1 MTRVAA
7 VDLGTNSTRL
17 LVADVVGGGLVE
29 LHRETR
35 ITRLGERVDAS
46 RVLLPAAIERVH
58 ACLADYRR
66 TFEELGAE
74 RTLAVGTS
82 AVRDA
87 ANSGE
92 FLQGLEFPTRVLT
105 GDEEAALTFRG
116 VGVPGALVVDVG
128 GGSTELVGPKIHV
141 SLELGCVR
149 LSERFLRTDP
159 PGAHELEACAEAVR
173 AELPASLEATLAIGV
188 AGTFVS
194 LASLAGELTLA
205 AVTAQVDRLAALPL
219 AERRRVPGLE
229 PDRAPV
235 IVGGAVIVRELLARL
250 GLPRIVVSERDL
262 LDGVALELAQA
273 A

>member
-1 MTRVAA
+1 VTRVAA

-46 RVLLPAAIERVH
+46 RILLPTAIERVH

-66 TFEELGAE
+66 TLEELGAE
-74 RTLAVGTS
+74 RILAVGTS

-87 ANSGE
+87 ANSRE
-92 FLQGLEFPTRVLT
+92 FLEGLGLPTRVLS

-116 VGVPGALVVDVG
+116 VGVPEALVVDVG
-128 GGSTELVGPKIHV
+128 GGSTELVGPGIHV

-149 LSERFLRTDP
+149 LSERLRTDP
-159 PGAHELEACAEAVR
+159 PGAQELEACAEAVR
-173 AELPASLEATLAIGV
+173 AELPASLEATRAIGV

-194 LASLAGELTLA
+194 LAALTSELTLE

-219 AERRRVPGLE
+219 AERRLVSGLE
-229 PDRAPV
+229 PGRAPV

-250 GLPRIVVSERDL
+250 GLPRIEVSERDL
-262 LDGVALELAQA
+262 LDGVALELA
-273 A
+273 

>member
-17 LVADVVGGGLVE
+17 LVADVVDGALVE

-35 ITRLGERVDAS
+35 ITRLGEGVDAE
-46 RVLLPAAIERVH
+46 RVLLPGAVARVH

-66 TFEELGAE
+66 TIEALGVE

-87 ANSGE
+87 RNGRE
-92 FLQGLEFPTRVLT
+92 FLDGLGLPTRLLT

-116 VGVPGALVVDVG
+116 AGEPDALVVDVG
-128 GGSTELVGPKIHV
+128 GGTTELVGPRIRV

-149 LSERFLRTDP
+149 LSERFLRSDP
-159 PGAHELEACAEAVR
+159 PAAGELEACAAAVR
-173 AELPASLEATLAIGV
+173 AALPERLEATRAIGV

-194 LASLAGELTLA
+194 LAALAGELTPESVA
-205 AVTAQVDRLAALPL
+205 AQVDRLAALSL
-219 AERRRVPGLE
+219 AQRRLVPGLE

-250 GLPRIVVSERDL
+250 GLPRIEVSERDL
-262 LDGVALELAQA
+262 LDGVALEALSG
-273 A
+273 